1 MELRVLVLLVM
12 VLASL
17 VVALL
22 TGFLHVKD
30 GVAVPAAARGG
41 AIAFA
46 GTMTL
51 ALLVAT
57 WLEQS

>member
-22 TGFLHVKD
+22 TGILQVKG
-30 GVAVPAAARGG
+30 GVAVPAAAQGG
-41 AIAFA
+41 AIAF
-46 GTMTL
+46 GGSMTL
-51 ALLVAT
+51 ALVVAT